1 MVLLKNY
8 AILRPK
14 PYFTVKWNTLSTQNE
29 IIFFN
34 IPLISLKNVMFY
46 LLVENLWL
54 TDASLTSMQFSR
66 DTDFDKGKLI
76 AMAFLSNLLVT

>member
-1 MVLLKNY
+1 M
-8 AILRPK
+8 
-14 PYFTVKWNTLSTQNE
+14 LSTQNE

-46 LLVENLWL
+46 LLVEILWL
-54 TDASLTSMQFSR
+54 TDASLTSMQFSK

>member
-1 MVLLKNY
+1 M
-8 AILRPK
+8 
-14 PYFTVKWNTLSTQNE
+14 LSTQNE

-54 TDASLTSMQFSR
+54 TDASLTSMQFSS